1 MSEIISSRANPKV
14 KDTVLLSKNPT
25 SERFLIEGFHM
36 VEMAFSAGCLDEVFA
51 TKDPGFSGVKT
62 TLVTNEIIK
71 KISVSKNPEPVLGI
85 AHLPQNKPLGRRILV
100 LDRVQDPGNVGTLIR
115 TAIAFGFEDVMFLPG
130 TCSPLNS
137 KAIASTQGALFVANL
152 VICESAEIGFEALRL
167 SGAPVI
173 GTALQ
178 GAQDLDSLTISPE
191 RGIALVLGNEGRGI
205 SQWVRERCEYLVRIP
220 MANIESLN
228 VGVAGGILMH
238 HFRRTY
244 H

>member
-14 KDTVLLSKNPT
+14 KDTALLSKNPT

-71 KISVSKNPEPVLGI
+71 KISVSKNPEPVLGS
-85 AHLPQNKPLGRRILV
+85 RILV

-205 SQWVRERCEYLVRIP
+205 SQWVRERCECLVRIP

>member
-14 KDTVLLSKNPT
+14 KDTALLSKNPT

-36 VEMAFSAGCLDEVFA
+36 VEMAFSAGCLDEVLA

-85 AHLPQNKPLGRRILV
+85 AHLPQNKPLGSRILV

-167 SGAPVI
+167 SGTPVI

-178 GAQDLDSLTISPE
+178 GA
-191 RGIALVLGNEGRGI
+191 
-205 SQWVRERCEYLVRIP
+205 
-220 MANIESLN
+220 
-228 VGVAGGILMH
+228 
-238 HFRRTY
+238 
-244 H
+244 